1 MTGSARPLRTLVVG
15 AGRAGGSFA
24 RALTRCGWQV
34 EVVHHDQID
43 SIDDAWAAAH
53 RGPVSDLPKTPDP
66 PELVLLCVP
75 DATVRSCAAA
85 LPKSDAFVVAH
96 CAGSLGLDVLDG
108 HRRVASVHPL
118 VSLADPEVGAE
129 RLVGAWFAV
138 EGDDSVGE
146 VVAALGGRSFPVAP
160 GRRAAYHAA
169 AAVASNHLVALLAE
183 VEAIAAVAGVPLEAY
198 LDLVRGTVDNVEN
211 LGVTDSLTGPAS
223 RGDWDTVRAHLD
235 AIGPTGRDH
244 YLAGLVATA
253 RLAGREVPWAVLL
266 GDEVLL
272 GEEVLPGED
281 RS

>member
-1 MTGSARPLRTLVVG
+1 MTGSGRPLRTLVVG

-43 SIDDAWAAAH
+43 SIGDGWAAAY
-53 RGPVSDLPKTPDP
+53 RGPVSDLPESTDP
-66 PELVLLCVP
+66 PESPDAAELVLLCVP
-75 DATVRSCAAA
+75 DAAVRSCAVA
-85 LPKSDAFVVAH
+85 LPTSDAFVVAH

-138 EGDDSVGE
+138 EGDDAVDE

-211 LGVTDSLTGPAS
+211 LGVTEALTGPAS
-223 RGDWDTVRAHLD
+223 RGDWDTVGAHLD

-266 GDEVLL
+266 GD
-272 GEEVLPGED
+272 D